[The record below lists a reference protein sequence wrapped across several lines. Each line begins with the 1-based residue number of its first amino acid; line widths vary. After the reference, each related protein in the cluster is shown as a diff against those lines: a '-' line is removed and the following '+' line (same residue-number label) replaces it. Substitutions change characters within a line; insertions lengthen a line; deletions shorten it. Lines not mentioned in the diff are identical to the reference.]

1 MLKSTYW
8 QKAVMISIL
17 LHGLLLIGCGWIT
30 MSHTVKP
37 KEEQYI
43 EIELSDAVNTLDAV
57 PNEPM
62 EPEATASAAE
72 SESIQQDKTT
82 QELQPQREEKKGDAL
97 PGPSHISVS
106 GKEGPV
112 QMLSH
117 YSKEQLNLTLAQYNQ
132 ALTLEPHSAFTY
144 SNRGQVYYDKGEFDK
159 AFSDFTQALLI
170 NSSLASARVGRGFI
184 FIKKDQWDLASAD
197 FNQAVLSAPQ
207 EALGYYGRALC
218 FLKNNDQLK
227 AANDF
232 RSFIQYAKPEHDR
245 LVQIA
250 HQILSELE
258 KT

>member
-1 MLKSTYW
+1 
-8 QKAVMISIL
+8 MISIV
-17 LHGLLLIGCGWIT
+17 LHGLLLIGSGWIT

-37 KEEQYI
+37 KEEQFV

-62 EPEATASAAE
+62 ESEAAVSAAE
-72 SESIQQDKTT
+72 STQQDKTT
-82 QELQPQREEKKGDAL
+82 QELQPQTEKKKGDTL
-97 PGPSHISVS
+97 PGPSNISVS
-106 GKEGPV
+106 GKEGPA

-159 AFSDFTQALLI
+159 AFSDFTQALTI

-218 FLKNNDQLK
+218 FLKNSDKQK

-232 RSFIQYAKPEHDR
+232 RSFIQYAKPEHDH

-250 HQILSELE
+250 HQILSELG